1 MIERRGSKLE
11 NSTEPEF
18 MNVPVMER
26 ENLLMPEVIRCLR
39 KLGGFASK
47 NQIMNELKETSDT
60 IPENYIDFIRKSKNT
75 GNAYKPFNFQ
85 YNFAVKHLV
94 YAGFVETLKR
104 GTIKLTEKGR
114 KVNLENFDSEKMVR
128 ELSEPVFLE
137 KSQKKLKVFSENVE
151 PEEIIEEDSVS
162 QEDQWKPKL
171 IESLKKFTPQKFEL
185 FARSLVN
192 AMGVD
197 IDEKI
202 GIKYIA
208 DGGLDGFGYITSDDF
223 RTTRVAIQAKR
234 WEGKVSSPEIDKFRG
249 AMDKFNAEFG
259 IFITTSDFTRD
270 AIAASRTGTRV
281 ITLINGDKIA
291 ELVAQHELYVTPVT
305 TYVLDDFYFEKD

>member
-1 MIERRGSKLE
+1 ME
-11 NSTEPEF
+11 NLLRPEF
-18 MNVPVMER
+18 MDIPSLER
-26 ENLLMPEVIRCLR
+26 ENLLMPEIIRCLR
-39 KLGGFASK
+39 NLGGIASR
-47 NQIMNELKETSDT
+47 NQVVKELKEASDI
-60 IPENYIDFIRKSKNT
+60 IPEDYIDFMKESQRT
-75 GNAYKPFNFQ
+75 GNSYKPFDFQ
-85 YNFAVKHLV
+85 YNYAVKHLAH
-94 YAGFVETLKR
+94 AGFVELPKR
-104 GTIKLTEKGR
+104 GTIKLMEKGR
-114 KVNLENFDSEKMVR
+114 NVDLESFDSEKMVR
-128 ELSEPVFLE
+128 EISEPMFIE
-137 KSQKKLKVFSENVE
+137 KAKKKMKKIPPDIE
-151 PEEIIEEDSVS
+151 PEEIHEEEEQVS
-162 QEDQWKPKL
+162 QEDQWKQKL
-171 IESLKKFTPQKFEL
+171 TAALKDFSPQKFEL

-197 IDEKI
+197 IDERI

-270 AIAASRTGTRV
+270 AIAASREGTRV

-291 ELVAQHELYVTPVT
+291 DLVAQHELYVTPVT
-305 TYVLDDFYFEKD
+305 TYVLDEDFYFDKG

>member
-1 MIERRGSKLE
+1 MDIPSL
-11 NSTEPEF
+11 
-18 MNVPVMER
+18 ER
-26 ENLLMPEVIRCLR
+26 ENLLMPEIIRCLR
-39 KLGGFASK
+39 NLGGIASRIQVVK
-47 NQIMNELKETSDT
+47 ELKEASDI
-60 IPENYIDFIRKSKNT
+60 IPEDYIDFIMESKRT
-75 GNAYKPFNFQ
+75 GNSYKPFDFQ
-85 YNFAVKHLV
+85 YNYAVKHLV
-94 YAGFVETLKR
+94 YAGFVEIPKR

-114 KVNLENFDSEKMVR
+114 NVNLESFDSEKMVR
-128 ELSEPVFLE
+128 EISEPMFIE
-137 KSQKKLKVFSENVE
+137 KSKKKTKKLPTEVE
-151 PEEIIEEDSVS
+151 PEEIHDEEEQVS
-162 QEDQWKPKL
+162 QEDQWKQKL
-171 IESLKKFTPQKFEL
+171 ITALKDFSPQKFEL

-197 IDEKI
+197 IDERI

-291 ELVAQHELYVTPVT
+291 DLVAQHELYVTPVT
-305 TYVLDDFYFEKD
+305 TYVLDEDFYFDKG